1 MIGMG
6 FSEIKSHLS
15 KFRIGIA
22 GAGGRRINPE
32 VLAPRVGIVATI
44 QANVVIELLMNM
56 I

>member
-1 MIGMG
+1 MIEMG

-15 KFRIGIA
+15 KFRVGIA

-32 VLAPRVGIVATI
+32 VLAPRVGKVANM
-44 QANVVIELLMNM
+44 QANVI